1 MQKNRQIPYRAITLH
16 LLFWL
21 AYILYQ
27 CINNGWQDK
36 DVFAFKL
43 DPELSTEVPIG
54 MLISYLNLYMLMP
67 LFYYPQKYFGYVAG
81 LLLLL
86 LLGGLLQRFF
96 AYAIWVPW
104 DKMHDPG
111 MYRME
116 KIIFWIPVRIF
127 KNAANIIPI
136 TAITML
142 IKLMRNAFKHEKNMR
157 EMEKEKFNAEMGLLK
172 AQINPHF
179 FFNTLNTLYAL
190 TLKGSEQASKVVL
203 RLSDLM
209 HYMLYEASENRVLL
223 QDEIKHL
230 ESYIG
235 IEQMR
240 FADRLE
246 LSFQY
251 SGDIT
256 GKMIAPLLLL
266 PFVENAFKHSLAE
279 SDGWITINIK
289 VTGNRLFL
297 KVENSYQPL
306 PKPANY
312 GLGLKNVKRRL
323 ELTYPD
329 HYELVLNQNNG
340 IFEADLKLDL

>member
-1 MQKNRQIPYRAITLH
+1 MQNVKQISYQAVTRH

-27 CINNGWQDK
+27 SVNNGWEDK

-43 DPELSTEVPIG
+43 DPELLTGVPVS
-54 MLISYLNLYMLMP
+54 MLVAYANLYLLMP
-67 LFYYPQKYFGYVAG
+67 AFYYPQKYVKYAAGLVA
-81 LLLLL
+81 LLLLS
-86 LLGGLLQRFF
+86 GLLQRFF
-96 AYAIWVPW
+96 AYAIWVPY
-104 DKMHDPG
+104 DKIHEPTMF
-111 MYRME
+111 RME
-116 KIIFWIPVRIF
+116 KTDFWIPVRVF
-127 KNAANIIPI
+127 KNAAQNIPI
-136 TAITML
+136 VAITMV
-142 IKLMRNAFKHEKNMR
+142 IKLMRNAFKQEKHLR
-157 EMEKEKFNAEMGLLK
+157 EMEQQKFNAELGLLK

-179 FFNTLNTLYAL
+179 FFNTLNSLYAL

-209 HYMLYEASENRVLL
+209 HYMLHEASAPLVLL

-230 ESYIG
+230 ENYIG

-251 SGDIT
+251 SGDT
-256 GKMIAPLLLL
+256 NGKMIAPLLLL

-279 SDGWITINIK
+279 TDGWITINLK
-289 VTGNRLFL
+289 VTGSKLFF
-297 KVENSYQPL
+297 KVENSYQP
-306 PKPANY
+306 PVAPGNS

-323 ELTYPD
+323 ELTYPG
-329 HYELVLNQNNG
+329 HHTLLINQNNG
-340 IFEADLKLDL
+340 VFEADLKLDL